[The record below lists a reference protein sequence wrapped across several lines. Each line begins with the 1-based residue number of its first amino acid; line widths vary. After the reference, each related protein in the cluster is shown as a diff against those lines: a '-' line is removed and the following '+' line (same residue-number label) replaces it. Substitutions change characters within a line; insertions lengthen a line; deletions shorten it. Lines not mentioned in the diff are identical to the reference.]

1 MKKIHIIGI
10 VIIAAS
16 VGVILSTISDSST
29 YTDFEKASE
38 NPGLEYQ
45 VVGKLNLEN
54 EMSYNPEENPYF
66 TFYMIDSEG
75 KEEMVKF
82 KGSKPQDFERS
93 DQVVIT
99 GQYINGEFIASKIL
113 MKCPSKYNDG
123 GNVESHAPTES
134 PANI

>member
-29 YTDFEKASE
+29 YTDFENASE

-93 DQVVIT
+93 DQIVIT
-99 GQYINGEFIASKIL
+99 GQYIDGEFVASKIL

-123 GNVESHAPTES
+123 SNVETKALSES
-134 PANI
+134 

>member
-1 MKKIHIIGI
+1 MKKIHLIGI
-10 VIIAAS
+10 VIIAVS
-16 VGVILSTISDSST
+16 VGVILSTIADSST
-29 YTDFEKASE
+29 YTGFSQASE
-38 NPGLEYQ
+38 NPGLEFQ

-66 TFYMIDSEG
+66 TFYLIDGEG

-99 GQYINGEFIASKIL
+99 GQYLEGEFIASKIL
-113 MKCPSKYNDG
+113 MKCPSKYNE
-123 GNVESHAPTES
+123 GNNIEIKALSES
-134 PANI
+134 